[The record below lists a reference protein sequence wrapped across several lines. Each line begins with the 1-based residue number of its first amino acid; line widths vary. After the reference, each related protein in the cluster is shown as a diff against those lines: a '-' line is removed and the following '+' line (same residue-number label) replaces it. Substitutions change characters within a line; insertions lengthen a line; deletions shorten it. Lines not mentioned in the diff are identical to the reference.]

1 LRRFFLISFVMMM
14 LVFVGACGAAQEE
27 GAGEEAAPGD
37 EPAGEA
43 GGGEASGAY
52 PVTVTDSVG
61 REVEISEE
69 PGRIASMAPSI
80 TETLFAVGAGDRVV
94 GVTTAD
100 DYPEEVQEI
109 EKIGDFQ
116 GPNVEKLAEMEVDLL
131 FLSFDYSTAEQA
143 EDLEQKTGADVVVL
157 NPQTVDEALA
167 GIGTVG
173 EITGETERAQTVE
186 ERLRGELAEIERAVE
201 GGERPTVFYEIFD
214 EPLQTA
220 GGGSFIGDAITRAG
234 GQNVAEGSDQDY
246 PQYSVEQLLSQDP
259 EFYFLGSSAGTTVEE
274 VESRPNYENLRAVRE
289 GNVVL
294 IDDAL
299 VSRPGPRIVEGI
311 RQMAEVLHPDAFE

>member
-1 LRRFFLISFVMMM
+1 LRRFFLISFVIMM
-14 LVFVGACGAAQEE
+14 LVFMGACGAAQEE
-27 GAGEEAAPGD
+27 GAGEEAASED
-37 EPAGEA
+37 ETT
-43 GGGEASGAY
+43 GEASGAY

-173 EITGETERAQTVE
+173 EITGETEKARTVE
-186 ERLRGELAEIERAVE
+186 ERLRGELAEIESAVE
-201 GGERPTVFYEIFD
+201 GGERPPVFYEIFD

-220 GGGSFIGDAITRAG
+220 GGGSFIGDALTRAG
-234 GQNVAEGSDQDY
+234 GQNVAEDSDQDY

-259 EFYFLGSSAGTTVEE
+259 EFYFIGSSAGTTVEE

-311 RQMAEVLHPDAFE
+311 RQMAEVLHPDAFK

>member
-1 LRRFFLISFVMMM
+1 LRRFFLISFVIMM
-14 LVFVGACGAAQEE
+14 LVFVGACGASQEE
-27 GAGEEAAPGD
+27 GAGEEAASED
-37 EPAGEA
+37 ETT
-43 GGGEASGAY
+43 GEASGAY

-61 REVEISEE
+61 REVEISAE

-143 EDLEQKTGADVVVL
+143 EDLEQKTGADVVIL

-167 GIGTVG
+167 GIGTIG
-173 EITGETERAQTVE
+173 EITGEAEKARTVE
-186 ERLRGELAEIERAVE
+186 ERLRGELAEIEHAVE
-201 GGERPTVFYEIFD
+201 GEECPTVFYEIFD

-234 GQNVAEGSDQDY
+234 GQNVAEDSDQDY

-259 EFYFLGSSAGTTVEE
+259 EFYFIGSSAGTTVEE